1 MFVHLHTPVTYIR
14 LEITVLYNDQQ
25 CSDMSCNVSSTND
38 QQCSNMSCNVSST
51 NDQQCSN
58 MSCKVSSTNDQ
69 QCSNMSCNVSSIAQ
83 TCLHLTSVPKQL
95 EILWGPDNGQ
105 DRNNSDL
112 IPLWFDEILENGYP
126 DDDILVELETTME
139 QIYN

>member
-1 MFVHLHTPVTYIR
+1 M
-14 LEITVLYNDQQ
+14 
-25 CSDMSCNVSSTND
+25 
-38 QQCSNMSCNVSST
+38 
-51 NDQQCSN
+51 
-58 MSCKVSSTNDQ
+58 
-69 QCSNMSCNVSSIAQ
+69 SSIAQ

-105 DRNNSDL
+105 DCINSDL

-139 QIYN
+139 TNLSLSCDIPEQHSDALAQCVTTYSL